1 MGSRVKGI
9 RDEVL
14 KDFADKVIEKAQL
27 NLGVVKSYRSKATGK
42 TYRKRLDASKR
53 LRNSLDGEVKVRA
66 KDGRFVKGFVSFKML
81 DYGNIVDKG
90 RKAGK
95 GISEAGQK
103 SVIEWIKKKPLKLRD
118 ADGKFVKLT
127 DARLK
132 GMAYVI
138 SRNMKKYGKEPTN
151 FFTDAYTSQEEL
163 LFESLQDRIADDQID
178 YIGTQLDII
187 SSNGTST

>member
-14 KDFADKVIEKAQL
+14 KDFADKVVQKAQL

-53 LRNSLDGEVKVRA
+53 LRNSLASEVKVRA

-81 DYGNIVDKG
+81 DYGQVVDKG

-151 FFTDAYTSQEEL
+151 FFTDAYNSQEES
-163 LFESLQDRIADDQID
+163 LFEAMQEAIAQDQID
-178 YIGTQLDII
+178 YIDTQLDTI
-187 SSNGTST
+187 SNGTST

>member
-53 LRNSLDGEVKVRA
+53 LRNSLASELKVRA
-66 KDGRFVKGFVSFKML
+66 EDGRFVKGFVTFKML
-81 DYGNIVDKG
+81 DYGEVVDKG

-95 GISEAGQK
+95 GISKAGQK

-151 FFTDAYTSQEEL
+151 FFTDAYNSQEES
-163 LFESLQDRIADDQID
+163 LFEAMQEAIAQDQID
-178 YIGTQLDII
+178 YIDTQLDTI
-187 SSNGTST
+187 SNGTST

>member
-53 LRNSLDGEVKVRA
+53 LRNSLASELKVRA
-66 KDGRFVKGFVSFKML
+66 KDGRFVKGFVSFEML
-81 DYGNIVDKG
+81 DYGQVVDKG

-163 LFESLQDRIADDQID
+163 LFEAMQDRIADDQID

>member
-14 KDFADKVIEKAQL
+14 KDFADNVIEKAQL

-53 LRNSLDGEVKVRA
+53 LRNSLASKVKVRA
-66 KDGRFVKGFVSFKML
+66 EDGRFVKGFVTFKML
-81 DYGNIVDKG
+81 DYGQVVDKG

-151 FFTDAYTSQEEL
+151 FFTDAYNSQEES
-163 LFESLQDRIADDQID
+163 LFEAMQEAIAQDQID
-178 YIGTQLDII
+178 YIDTQLDTI
-187 SSNGTST
+187 SNGTST

>member
-1 MGSRVKGI
+1 
-9 RDEVL
+9 
-14 KDFADKVIEKAQL
+14 
-27 NLGVVKSYRSKATGK
+27 
-42 TYRKRLDASKR
+42 
-53 LRNSLDGEVKVRA
+53 
-66 KDGRFVKGFVSFKML
+66 ML
-81 DYGNIVDKG
+81 DYGQVVDKG

-151 FFTDAYTSQEEL
+151 FFTDAYNSQEEL

>member
-14 KDFADKVIEKAQL
+14 KDFADNVIEKAQL

-53 LRNSLDGEVKVRA
+53 LRNSLAGKVKVRA
-66 KDGRFVKGFVSFKML
+66 EDGRFVKGFVTFKML
-81 DYGNIVDKG
+81 DYGQVVDKG

-151 FFTDAYTSQEEL
+151 FFTDAYNSQEEL
-163 LFESLQDRIADDQID
+163 LFEAMQDRIADDQID

>member
-14 KDFADKVIEKAQL
+14 KDFADKVIQKAQL

-53 LRNSLDGEVKVRA
+53 LRNSLASEVKVRA
-66 KDGRFVKGFVSFKML
+66 KDGRFVKGFVSFEML
-81 DYGNIVDKG
+81 DYGQVVDKG

-151 FFTDAYTSQEEL
+151 FFTDAYNSQEEL

>member
-53 LRNSLDGEVKVRA
+53 LRNSLASELKVRA
-66 KDGRFVKGFVSFKML
+66 EDGRFVKGFVTFKML
-81 DYGNIVDKG
+81 DYGQVVDKG

-151 FFTDAYTSQEEL
+151 FFTDAYNSQEES
-163 LFESLQDRIADDQID
+163 LFEAMQEAIAQDQID
-178 YIGTQLDII
+178 YIDTQLDTI
-187 SSNGTST
+187 SNGTST

>member
-53 LRNSLDGEVKVRA
+53 LRNSLASELKVRA
-66 KDGRFVKGFVSFKML
+66 KDGRFVKGFVSFEML
-81 DYGNIVDKG
+81 DYGQVVDKG

-95 GISEAGQK
+95 GISRAGQK

-151 FFTDAYTSQEEL
+151 FFTDAYNSQEES
-163 LFESLQDRIADDQID
+163 LFEAMQDRIADDQID

-187 SSNGTST
+187 SNGTST

>member
-53 LRNSLDGEVKVRA
+53 LRNSLASKVKVRA
-66 KDGRFVKGFVSFKML
+66 EDGRFVKGFVTFKML
-81 DYGNIVDKG
+81 DYGQVVDKG

-151 FFTDAYTSQEEL
+151 FFTDAYNSQEES
-163 LFESLQDRIADDQID
+163 LFEAMQEAIAQDQID
-178 YIGTQLDII
+178 YIDTQLDTI
-187 SSNGTST
+187 SNGTST

>member
-42 TYRKRLDASKR
+42 TYLKRLDASKR
-53 LRNSLDGEVKVRA
+53 LRNSLASEVKVRA
-66 KDGRFVKGFVSFKML
+66 KDGRFVKGFVSFEML
-81 DYGNIVDKG
+81 DYGQVVDKG

-151 FFTDAYTSQEEL
+151 FFTDAYNSQEEL

>member
-53 LRNSLDGEVKVRA
+53 LRNSLASEVKVRA

-81 DYGNIVDKG
+81 DYGQVVDKG

-151 FFTDAYTSQEEL
+151 FFTDAYNSQEES
-163 LFESLQDRIADDQID
+163 LFEAMQEAIAQDQID
-178 YIGTQLDII
+178 YIDTQLDTI
-187 SSNGTST
+187 SNGTST

>member
-53 LRNSLDGEVKVRA
+53 LRNSLASELKVRA
-66 KDGRFVKGFVSFKML
+66 KDGRFVKGFVSFEML
-81 DYGNIVDKG
+81 DYGQVVDKG

-95 GISEAGQK
+95 GISRAGQK

-151 FFTDAYTSQEEL
+151 FFTDAYNSQEES
-163 LFESLQDRIADDQID
+163 LFEAMHDRIADDQID

-187 SSNGTST
+187 SNGTST

>member
-14 KDFADKVIEKAQL
+14 KDFADNVIEKAQL

-53 LRNSLDGEVKVRA
+53 LRNSLASKVKVRA
-66 KDGRFVKGFVSFKML
+66 EDGRFVKGFVTFKML
-81 DYGNIVDKG
+81 DYGQVVDKG

-151 FFTDAYTSQEEL
+151 FFTDAYNSQEEL
-163 LFESLQDRIADDQID
+163 LFEAMQDRIADDQID

>member
-9 RDEVL
+9 RDELL

-53 LRNSLDGEVKVRA
+53 LRNSLAGEVKVRA
-66 KDGRFVKGFVSFKML
+66 EDGRFVKGFVTFKML
-81 DYGNIVDKG
+81 DYGQVVDKG

-151 FFTDAYTSQEEL
+151 FFTDAYNSQEES
-163 LFESLQDRIADDQID
+163 LFEAMQEAIAQDQID
-178 YIGTQLDII
+178 YIDTQLDTI
-187 SSNGTST
+187 SNGTST

>member
-151 FFTDAYTSQEEL
+151 FFTDAYNSQEES
-163 LFESLQDRIADDQID
+163 LFEAMQDRIADDQID

-187 SSNGTST
+187 SNGTST